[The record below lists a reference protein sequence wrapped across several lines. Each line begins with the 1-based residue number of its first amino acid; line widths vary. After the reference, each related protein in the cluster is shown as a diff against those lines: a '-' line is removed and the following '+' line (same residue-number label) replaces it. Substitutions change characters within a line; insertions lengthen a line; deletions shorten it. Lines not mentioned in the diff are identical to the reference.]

1 MKKKSQLNQ
10 KIKAVTLQTLLVG
23 IDIAKEKQWA
33 RFVDC
38 RGVECGKA
46 MYFRN
51 DRTGFESIL
60 AKIRQISKEIK
71 FADTIVGMKPTG
83 HYWKALANYLMKQE
97 RILVV
102 LVNPYHTKKV
112 KELDDNSQTKSD
124 KKDALTIARLVKD
137 GRYSEVYLPHDIY
150 ADLRVLTTARNS
162 VNRQKNAVEN
172 TILAIMDESFP
183 EFTEVFKHPF
193 KGKAAMQVLKSC
205 PFPKYILELGTA
217 GVLAEIKKAVKRT
230 VGRKRAQLLVDTAQ
244 VSVGVDYGVDAA
256 RCKLRLLLESL
267 ELANQQLSQ
276 IEAEMTNALE
286 GTGIAEYLLS
296 IKGIVILEG
305 AGHEL
310 PQICHSHHAGGG
322 HAHVKTAIVC
332 NADHG
337 VQFQH
342 ETGVHSGRDGH
353 TLLVLHNEQQALL
366 GVRVPLRVQ
375 FGIYAHLVQSVLLH
389 DLRVAHLDL
398 DGLALRVVLLTQQVK
413 LLPPLHKIRLL
424 GQERRVNCSR
434 AAVCAGDPDK
444 PAGHPLV
451 KHFHAV
457 IGNCGVFPMCHKF

>member
-1 MKKKSQLNQ
+1 MTHRKKRRFYDMKKKSQLNQ
-10 KIKAVTLQTLLVG
+10 KIEAVTLRTLVVG
-23 IDIAKEKQWA
+23 IDIAKEQQWA

-60 AKIRQISKEIK
+60 AKLRQISKENK
-71 FADTIVGMKPTG
+71 FADTIVGMEPTG

-97 RILVV
+97 RIRVV

-150 ADLRVLTTARNS
+150 ADLRVLATARNS

-172 TILAIMDESFP
+172 TILAIMDEYFP

-244 VSVGVDYGVDAA
+244 ASVGVDYGVDAA

-296 IKGIVILEG
+296 IKGIGIVSLAVCLGELGDPMRFHDPRQLSRLAGYNLVEDSSGKNKSGTCISKRGRKGLRRVLYQMALTTVAVNPEMKELYHYLKTRAVNPLKKMQAMVVI
-305 AGHEL
+305 
-310 PQICHSHHAGGG
+310 S
-322 HAHVKTAIVC
+322 KK
-332 NADHG
+332 
-337 VQFQH
+337 
-342 ETGVHSGRDGH
+342 
-353 TLLVLHNEQQALL
+353 
-366 GVRVPLRVQ
+366 
-375 FGIYAHLVQSVLLH
+375 
-389 DLRVAHLDL
+389 
-398 DGLALRVVLLTQQVK
+398 LLTLIYTLAKKKQYYDSEKVFGEVRKSQF
-413 LLPPLHKIRLL
+413 
-424 GQERRVNCSR
+424 
-434 AAVCAGDPDK
+434 AAA
-444 PAGHPLV
+444 
-451 KHFHAV
+451 
-457 IGNCGVFPMCHKF
+457 